1 MPIEDL
7 AGKEKNDYTVIVDII
22 LHGGRCD
29 MIYCVEDDAS
39 IRELVVYTLKATGY
53 EAKGF
58 ADGLEFWSALETMRP
73 DLVLLDIMLPG
84 EDGLQILKRI
94 RSNRATEDIP
104 VIMMTA
110 KGTEYDKVIG
120 LDSGADDYIAK
131 PFGMMEL
138 VSRVKA
144 LLRRTQKPSNNS
156 ILVCGAL
163 TLDKTAHKVVAD
175 GAVVSLTHKE
185 FELLEYLLENQ
196 NIVLSREKIL
206 DRIWGYTTDI
216 ETRTLDV
223 HIRSLRQKLGP
234 VGDCIETVRGVGY
247 RVQSE

>member
-1 MPIEDL
+1 
-7 AGKEKNDYTVIVDII
+7 
-22 LHGGRCD
+22 

-53 EAKGF
+53 EAQGF
-58 ADGLEFWSALETMRP
+58 ADGKAFSAALEQHVP
-73 DLVLLDIMLPG
+73 ELVLLDIMLPG
-84 EDGLQILKRI
+84 EDGLQILKRL
-94 RSNRATEDIP
+94 RSSAVTADLPI
-104 VIMMTA
+104 IMLTA

-144 LLRRTQKPSNNS
+144 LLRRTQKQATVDV
-156 ILVCGAL
+156 LECGTL
-163 TLDKTAHKVVAD
+163 MLDKEAHRVVA
-175 GAVVSLTHKE
+175 GGQEVFLTHKE
-185 FELLEYLLENQ
+185 FELLEYLMENR

-206 DRIWGYTTDI
+206 DRIWGYTSDV

-223 HIRSLRQKLGP
+223 HIRSLRQKLGES
-234 VGDCIETVRGVGY
+234 GDCIETVRGVGY
-247 RVQSE
+247 RIEG